1 MRQRATDAYIDVATG
16 QRPVT
21 AEVDDAIVLSATRQL
36 AGAPRGRSG
45 DQDTFRAAHH
55 ALAVGAILCVN
66 GGLQAPKPRLRRR
79 VGHLIR
85 EFRGGRSRTRAVYEA
100 ERAVELD
107 VVDEPHRLL
116 EVPVALPWEAD
127 DEIRRQRQLRASSA
141 QPPHDRLVLECGIAA
156 LHRSEH

>member
-21 AEVDDAIVLSATRQL
+21 QEVDDAIVLSAARQL
-36 AGAPRGRSG
+36 ARTPRGRSG

-55 ALAVGAILCVN
+55 ALAVGAILCVD
-66 GGLQAPKPRLRRR
+66 GSLQAAKPRLCRRL
-79 VGHLIR
+79 GYLSR
-85 EFRGGRSRTRAVYEA
+85 EFRGRRSRTRAVYEA

-116 EVPVALPWEAD
+116 VVPVGFAREAD
-127 DEIRRQRQLRASSA
+127 DEIRRQRHLRARTA
-141 QPPHDRLVLECGIAA
+141 QAPHDR
-156 LHRSEH
+156 

>member
-21 AEVDDAIVLSATRQL
+21 PEVDDAIVLSAARQV
-36 AGAPRGRSG
+36 ARTPRGRSG
-45 DQDTFRAAHH
+45 DQDTFCAAHH

-66 GGLQAPKPRLRRR
+66 GGLQAPKPCLCSRL
-79 VGHLIR
+79 GYLSR
-85 EFRGGRSRTRAVYEA
+85 EFRGGCSWTRAVYEA

-116 EVPVALPWEAD
+116 EVPIGFPREAD
-127 DEIRRQRQLRASSA
+127 DEIRRQRQL
-141 QPPHDRLVLECGIAA
+141 
-156 LHRSEH
+156 